1 MKQIARAIH
10 LFIASSIVFLT
21 LLIPIIAL
29 ADESTP
35 LAQVYKP
42 IFCGDGTKLLN
53 FLSKKHKEVPIVIFN
68 EQNGIKSQIIIF
80 VNIKKG
86 TASVVENMPNGYG
99 CLIASGFGVM
109 IVPAKEDTGT

>member
-1 MKQIARAIH
+1 MKQIAKAAH
-10 LFIASSIVFLT
+10 LFIASCIVFLT
-21 LLIPIIAL
+21 LLIPTIAS
-29 ADESTP
+29 AEEKP
-35 LAQVYKP
+35 LAQVQKP
-42 IFCGDGTKLLN
+42 VYCGDATKLLN
-53 FLSKKHKEVPIVIFN
+53 VLTKKHKEVPIVIFN

>member
-53 FLSKKHKEVPIVIFN
+53 KNIRLPIKITKEMLTTDIFKKRTNNKN
-68 EQNGIKSQIIIF
+68 
-80 VNIKKG
+80 
-86 TASVVENMPNGYG
+86 
-99 CLIASGFGVM
+99 
-109 IVPAKEDTGT
+109 